1 MTASRLSETDVAAR
15 LRAHL
20 PGWTFADG
28 AIARAFRSGGW
39 RAGLSLVNEIAAL
52 AESADHHPDVT
63 LRYADVVVR
72 LTTHDAGGVTD
83 RDISLARDIESLFG
97 RSVDPEAVAQDGG

>member
-1 MTASRLSETDVAAR
+1 
-15 LRAHL
+15 
-20 PGWTFADG
+20 
-28 AIARAFRSGGW
+28 
-39 RAGLSLVNEIAAL
+39 
-52 AESADHHPDVT
+52 VT